1 MKKINS
7 LILLLVRLVFR
18 RYKWG
23 KFLQLFLQLPKY
35 VLRIYVVRC
44 FKLLPGILT
53 ATFFLLHATFLAT
66 SITYFEKCRSL
77 I

>member
-1 MKKINS
+1 MNS

-18 RYKWG
+18 CYKQG

-44 FKLLPGILT
+44 FKLVPGILYCK
-53 ATFFLLHATFLAT
+53 FFFFHMQLFVQLLSSNLQ
-66 SITYFEKCRSL
+66 SVEV
-77 I
+77 